1 MKVFFYCSTCF
12 ECYYI
17 HPQELAT
24 VCRCIVLFRCVL
36 VYWCGLAGV
45 FSNKIFLLQQYTA
58 LDRIL
63 SYIHI
68 FGNKTGCHTSRK
80 QNFILNPYAQ
90 ISSKSVQQF
99 HRLSI
104 RTKCTYADELIG
116 FHLKH
121 RIQKDTETYTLSRP
135 RLKCDGTRAETRF
148 RLSAKRTSPFKSAER
163 ASVQSTAGSRDVRHQ
178 RQ

>member
-1 MKVFFYCSTCF
+1 MKVFYCSTCF

-80 QNFILNPYAQ
+80 QTNLNIEVHCKIENNHY
-90 ISSKSVQQF
+90 
-99 HRLSI
+99 RD
-104 RTKCTYADELIG
+104 YEL
-116 FHLKH
+116 
-121 RIQKDTETYTLSRP
+121 
-135 RLKCDGTRAETRF
+135 
-148 RLSAKRTSPFKSAER
+148 
-163 ASVQSTAGSRDVRHQ
+163 
-178 RQ
+178 